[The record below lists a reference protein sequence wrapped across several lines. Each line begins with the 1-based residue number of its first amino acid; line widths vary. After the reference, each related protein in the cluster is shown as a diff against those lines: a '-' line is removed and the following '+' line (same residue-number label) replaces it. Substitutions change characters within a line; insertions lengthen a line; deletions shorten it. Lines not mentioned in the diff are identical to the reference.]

1 MVLWS
6 PAAKLVYV
14 MKLTVPWEEGVEEA
28 YERKKNKYTDLAAEA
43 SQNGWEISI
52 FPVEV
57 GYFYWEV
64 YHQ

>member
-28 YERKKNKYTDLAAEA
+28 YVRKKNKYTDLAAEHPRTAGRSA
-43 SQNGWEISI
+43 SSQ
-52 FPVEV
+52 
-57 GYFYWEV
+57 
-64 YHQ
+64 